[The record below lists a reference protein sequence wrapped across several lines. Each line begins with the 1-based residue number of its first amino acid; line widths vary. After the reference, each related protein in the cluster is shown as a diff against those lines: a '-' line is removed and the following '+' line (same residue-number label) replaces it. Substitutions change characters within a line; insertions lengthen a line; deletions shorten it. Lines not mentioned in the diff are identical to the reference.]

1 MTRKISVDFMKQ
13 LQANRGDF
21 IAYEIS
27 VNSKLSG
34 VARRNQARVL
44 YNEGLALAL
53 FAKASK
59 EKVFPLPEVK

>member
-1 MTRKISVDFMKQ
+1 MTRKIAVNFMKQ
-13 LQANRGDF
+13 LQADRGYF
-21 IAYEIS
+21 ITCEIS
-27 VNSKLSG
+27 FHSEQSG
-34 VARRNQARVL
+34 KDRRNQARVL

>member
-13 LQANRGDF
+13 LQADRGYF
-21 IAYEIS
+21 IAREIS
-27 VNSKLSG
+27 FHSEQSG
-34 VARRNQARVL
+34 KDRRNQARVL
-44 YNEGLALAL
+44 YNEGLASAL